1 MGLVVFFFLLLHVVK
16 LVFGFQR
23 KLKTVYVTYQNGV
36 SMFKPGDM
44 VSSDWT
50 VVRDTPSQ
58 WGCIYKQCKIGQLP
72 YN

>member
-1 MGLVVFFFLLLHVVK
+1 MAFCVLTFFKICICDMGLVVFFFLLLHVVK

-44 VSSDWT
+44 VSSD
-50 VVRDTPSQ
+50 
-58 WGCIYKQCKIGQLP
+58 
-72 YN
+72 